1 MLLEHGSHAIL
12 SDNLCKFFHDF
23 IGGLLEIAWHNM
35 KDIDPKDEDDAYN
48 AIGDVCS
55 EHISI
60 AEEACKKI
68 EEESA
73 TASKLLL
80 TSEDI
85 SKVCVEINLCEP
97 RTMSTYH

>member
-1 MLLEHGSHAIL
+1 MKNVGGYSWGDKVLCGS
-12 SDNLCKFFHDF
+12 C
-23 IGGLLEIAWHNM
+23 EIVLKTAWHNM

-73 TASKLLL
+73 TASKRLL
-80 TSEDI
+80 TSDDI
-85 SKVCVEINLCEP
+85 SKVCIEINLCEP
-97 RTMSTYH
+97 KTMSTYE